1 MVFAPVA
8 GAAVDGVADVEL
20 QVLQVDVPELQCAY
34 LAEAQSACQKGEP
47 EREPLVVGEEL
58 GQPVDLVGGDRRLV
72 TSFGL
77 RFDDAVPAR
86 ARGDERRGAIR
97 LFVRGG
103 EHDSFECSRRLFER
117 PCRQRVSGVC
127 IPFVYHLPGDAVDRG
142 VSERL
147 VEPTQY
153 DSVASVG
160 PAG

>member
-1 MVFAPVA
+1 MHAEVD
-8 GAAVDGVADVEL
+8 AVDDIRL
-20 QVLQVDVPELQCAY
+20 VLARRKPRR
-34 LAEAQSACQKGEP
+34 LAI
-47 EREPLVVGEEL
+47 RR
-58 GQPVDLVGGDRRLV
+58 DLRQRIDRR
-72 TSFGL
+72 
-77 RFDDAVPAR
+77 AV
-86 ARGDERRGAIR
+86 R

-103 EHDSFECSRRLFER
+103 EHDSFECSCRLFER

-127 IPFVYHLPGDAVDRG
+127 IPFVYHLPGDAVERG